1 MAILGEAKT
10 PMSILDVRGLS
21 AGYENGFVIRDI
33 SLAVEAGEFVAV
45 LGRNGAGKST
55 LIKAVQNL
63 LDNVGGSALCGGESV
78 FRMGPRRLASKIAY
92 VPQLAEPV
100 FEYTAEEIVLMGRF
114 ARQGR
119 FERASAEDEAAVAEA
134 LRLTDV
140 GGFGA
145 KRLSQLSGGE
155 RQRVFIA
162 RALAQD
168 TPLLLLDE
176 PSLHLD
182 ISYQAEVYGILKDLQ
197 RRRGKTVIAAEHNI
211 NLAAAYADRLIFL
224 KDGAVAAMGTPAAT
238 VTAANILAIFGADVD
253 IRANARTGLP
263 EISLAGGNTE
273 GGHVPEVHVP
283 VRGAGQV
290 PGSGISPA
298 GGSKGTR

>member
-1 MAILGEAKT
+1 MDILRASEDMG
-10 PMSILDVRGLS
+10 ILDVRNLS
-21 AGYENGFVIRDI
+21 AGYDNGFVIHDI
-33 SLAVEAGEFVAV
+33 SLTVEAGEFVAV

-63 LDNVGGSALCGGESV
+63 LGNVRGEVLCGGEDV
-78 FRMGPRRLASKIAY
+78 FHMGPRRIASKIAY

-100 FEYTAEEIVLMGRF
+100 FEYSVEEIVLMGRF

-119 FERASAEDEAAVAEA
+119 LERATTADETAVAEA
-134 LRLTDV
+134 MRSAEV
-140 GGFGA
+140 ESFGR

-182 ISYQAEVYGILKDLQ
+182 ICYQAEVYGILKALQ
-197 RRRGKTVIAAEHNI
+197 KDRGKAVVAAEHNI
-211 NLAAAYADRLIFL
+211 NLAAAYAGRLVFL
-224 KDGAVAAMGTPAAT
+224 KEGAIAAEGTPGET
-238 VTAANILAIFGADVD
+238 VTAENILKIFGADVD
-253 IRANARTGLP
+253 IRQNCRTDLP
-263 EISLAGGNTE
+263 EISLAGGE
-273 GGHVPEVHVP
+273 RRE
-283 VRGAGQV
+283 
-290 PGSGISPA
+290 
-298 GGSKGTR
+298 